1 MLAPVNPPTF
11 ERMAADGLLITEQW
25 IRERL
30 QLQHRCLADVRS
42 LSLPGSYDVKIA
54 HVGNSLKNFV
64 HLKNLDL
71 SRNALVSIE
80 GIQHLKK
87 LEKLNLYYNCI
98 PSLKAIFTLRK
109 LTALKELDLRLN
121 PVTKNDPDYRLYIVH
136 MLPNLRKLDDHPV
149 RDSERKAAV
158 MHFTSEQAFEHQHGS
173 SSSSE
178 SSVQRSGLKR
188 ASSVRLFCKKRSV
201 LDEDDEAVLNLVA
214 KSNWDLSKPAG
225 LTGSTKKVPEV
236 ELYRLRGYHG
246 QDTHYSNGCHP
257 SEESTM
263 LKQDSP
269 TSILRKQPEMKE
281 NQPQATVSSPRRA
294 PLSSVKGSEGMRV
307 TFAEPKSKDSHSARQ
322 WEFEDKAKPGYSVTV
337 QGHFTPHPAGP
348 ISPGMENKTTT
359 SSKTR
364 PSSSVT
370 SAVPRSPAASRSR
383 KTAHR
388 GRRAT
393 PSVEGLPDSL
403 PCQKTP
409 LQSSHG
415 PEQSCHSAEG
425 AASTEQVTQYVVH
438 LPVVRKTMHSEPLEL
453 LLDQVDKFWNGK
465 GSLHCNEN
473 FLTKAVQILSLLGP
487 SKEQDSTGLEDEMKK
502 VKEDNQP
509 LSTQIEQQEQG
520 YHLKIQ
526 NLTTQLSQA
535 RNTIDTLDKQLKD
548 TLEENVSLHKQLIKM
563 EQKLLNG
570 KHCDESKFE
579 LLEHQNNN
587 QNLRREVEGLK
598 QKLQHFERVQEIAL
612 MLQESHRSLV
622 STNKCLLAE
631 LEDTRSRHKA
641 EVEQLHFSYKELKKI
656 LGSVSSLTAETKTAL
671 SV

>member
-1 MLAPVNPPTF
+1 
-11 ERMAADGLLITEQW
+11 MAADGLLITEQW

-178 SSVQRSGLKR
+178 SSVQRYRSGLKR

-236 ELYRLRGYHG
+236 ELYRLRVFNRGRH
-246 QDTHYSNGCHP
+246 
-257 SEESTM
+257 
-263 LKQDSP
+263 
-269 TSILRKQPEMKE
+269 TSAFMQHVCPAALIKQPEI
-281 NQPQATVSSPRRA
+281 
-294 PLSSVKGSEGMRV
+294 VKGSEGMRV

-337 QGHFTPHPAGP
+337 QGHFTPHPGP

-425 AASTEQVTQYVVH
+425 AASTEQQRNPPVRETREKCCLQPTVH

>member
-1 MLAPVNPPTF
+1 
-11 ERMAADGLLITEQW
+11 
-25 IRERL
+25 
-30 QLQHRCLADVRS
+30 ADVRS

-158 MHFTSEQAFEHQHGS
+158 MHFTSEQAFEHQHSS

-178 SSVQRSGLKR
+178 SIEQRSGLKR

-214 KSNWDLSKPAG
+214 KSNWDLGKPAG

-236 ELYRLRGYHG
+236 ELYRLQVFNRGGHTRTFMQHVCPAVLIYH
-246 QDTHYSNGCHP
+246 
-257 SEESTM
+257 
-263 LKQDSP
+263 
-269 TSILRKQPEMKE
+269 
-281 NQPQATVSSPRRA
+281 QPQATVSSPRRA

-337 QGHFTPHPAGP
+337 QGHFTPHPGP
-348 ISPGMENKTTT
+348 ISPGMENKTTA
-359 SSKTR
+359 SSKTL

-370 SAVPRSPAASRSR
+370 SAVTRSPTDSNGR

-393 PSVEGLPDSL
+393 PSVECSPDSL
-403 PCQKTP
+403 PRQKTP

-415 PEQSCHSAEG
+415 AEQSCHSAEG

-438 LPVVRKTMHSEPLEL
+438 LPVVRKKMHSEPLEL

-487 SKEQDSTGLEDEMKK
+487 SKAQDSTGLEDEMKK

-520 YHLKIQ
+520 YHWKIK

-598 QKLQHFERVQEIAL
+598 QNLQHFERVQEIAL

-631 LEDTRSRHKA
+631 LEDTRSRHKT